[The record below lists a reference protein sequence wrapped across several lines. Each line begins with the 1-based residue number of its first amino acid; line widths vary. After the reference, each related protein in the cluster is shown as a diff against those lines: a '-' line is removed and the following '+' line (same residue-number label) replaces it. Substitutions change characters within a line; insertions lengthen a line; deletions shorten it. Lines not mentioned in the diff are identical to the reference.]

1 MRRYATAL
9 LTLLIALFALPATAV
24 AAPAGG
30 LKQLAGV
37 DGCISGES
45 LVPAGCQ
52 SVRALQGVGDVV
64 VSPDGKNVY
73 ASSTSLDAIVAFN
86 RNTATGALT
95 QKDSITGCITSNVTV
110 ASPPHSCN
118 LIPTASALDGVTA
131 IAISP
136 DGENLYAV
144 TNTGIVTTLNRT
156 GDGTLSFNE
165 VSLCCNGSGAALSVT
180 VSPDGASVY
189 AVGPWFNG
197 MVEWLTRV
205 TAPGAT
211 HGDLA
216 HGAFYQGPGP
226 AQQNL
231 GNSPSEVKVT
241 PDGKELLITTGAGT
255 NAVLG
260 WDRATS
266 GALTPSATPSRCV
279 SSSDLAGTCQARPG
293 LLAPQSLALADNG
306 ATIVVGSQQ
315 SLTTIRRDASS
326 GTLTPDAGNC
336 FGYPTSVFSGCAAM
350 PGTSCCFT
358 FFPARDV
365 VSTPDGQN
373 VYLGTESSNPAL
385 WGFSRSGG
393 GLALEPPPLRCV
405 SVTAADTCET
415 FRQGNRIQTLSAA
428 NDGRQVYAGG
438 DSRMWVFAVDR
449 PPVCQD
455 VSASTLRDTTVM
467 VTLNCSRPR
476 RRCCDIREG
485 KRSRARHARGRSGQ
499 PDQLCAPDR
508 HDRDGFVH
516 LSSGRRRRPLRSG
529 DGHRQRR
536 SAECRLAE
544 RRLAGRVA
552 DAHPLD
558 GDPEVVGLPSLHEG
572 AQPDRQ
578 EGPGRR
584 QGRDRLQ
591 DQEEEAP
598 AALPVQVANGQLAQ
612 GQGQARAGQAL
623 RRAQAAGRHQAQ
635 DHDHRAE
642 PRREGLHLHG
652 SREPQAGVEA
662 AVPSTRRQEAGQ
674 VLIAGLG
681 QAVVCS

>member
-1 MRRYATAL
+1 MRRYLTAL
-9 LTLLIALFALPATAV
+9 LALSIALLAIPTMAG

-30 LKQLAGV
+30 LKQLPGV
-37 DGCISGES
+37 DGCISGENP
-45 LVPAGCQ
+45 VPSGCQ
-52 SVRALQGVGDVV
+52 SVRALQSIGDVV

-95 QKDSITGCITSNVTV
+95 QKDSITGCITSDATVTP
-110 ASPPHSCN
+110 PPHSCN
-118 LIPTASALDGVTA
+118 LSPTASALDGVTA

-165 VSLCCNGSGAALSVT
+165 INVCCSGSGAAVSVT

-216 HGAFYQGPGP
+216 HSGFYQGPSA

-231 GNSPSEVKVT
+231 GNSPSEVEVT
-241 PDGKELLITTGAGT
+241 PDGKEVLIATGVGT

-279 SSSDLAGTCQARPG
+279 SNSDLAGTCQARPG
-293 LLAPQSLALADNG
+293 LLAPQSLTLADNG
-306 ATIVVGSQQ
+306 ATILVGSQQ

-350 PGTSCCFT
+350 PGASCCPT

-373 VYLGTESSNPAL
+373 VYLGTESPNPAL
-385 WGFSRSGG
+385 WGFSHGAG
-393 GLALEPPPLRCV
+393 ALSLKPTPLRCV

-415 FRQGNRIQTLSAA
+415 FRQGNRIQEMFAS
-428 NDGRQVYAGG
+428 NDGRNVYAGG
-438 DSRMWVFAVDR
+438 NSRVWAFEVDR
-449 PPVCQD
+449 PPVCQN
-455 VSASTLRDTTVM
+455 VSASTLRDTTVT
-467 VTLNCSRPR
+467 VTLSCSDPDGDAVTYEKASDPARGTLAGVRDNQISYAPQIGTTGTDSFTYR
-476 RRCCDIREG
+476 AVGAGVPSDPATATVNVAPPNVGSPNGVPPVVSPTPKILSTVTP
-485 KRSRARHARGRSGQ
+485 KWSVSRAFTKVRSLTVKKVPAEAKVVTACKTKKKKLQ
-499 PDQLCAPDR
+499 KRCPFKSR
-508 HDRDGFVH
+508 TV
-516 LSSGRRRRPLRSG
+516 SSRKAKAKLELGKPF
-529 DGHRQRR
+529 
-536 SAECRLAE
+536 
-544 RRLAGRVA
+544 AGRKL
-552 DAHPLD
+552 P
-558 GDPEVVGLPSLHEG
+558 VGTTIKITITAPSLVG
-572 AQPDRQ
+572 KVFTYTVRKNKKPTSKLQCLA
-578 EGPGRR
+578 PGSKKP
-584 QGRDRLQ
+584 GKC
-591 DQEEEAP
+591 
-598 AALPVQVANGQLAQ
+598 G
-612 GQGQARAGQAL
+612 
-623 RRAQAAGRHQAQ
+623 
-635 DHDHRAE
+635 
-642 PRREGLHLHG
+642 
-652 SREPQAGVEA
+652 
-662 AVPSTRRQEAGQ
+662 
-674 VLIAGLG
+674 
-681 QAVVCS
+681 

>member
-1 MRRYATAL
+1 MRRYLTAL
-9 LTLLIALFALPATAV
+9 LTLSIALLAIPTMAG
-24 AAPAGG
+24 AAPTGG

-45 LVPAGCQ
+45 SVPAGCQ
-52 SVRALQGVGDVV
+52 SVRALQGIGDVV

-95 QKDSITGCITSNVTV
+95 QKDSITGCITSDAAV

-144 TNTGIVTTLNRT
+144 TNTGIVTALNRT
-156 GDGTLSFNE
+156 SDGTLSFNE
-165 VSLCCNGSGAALSVT
+165 ISLCCNGSGAALSVT

-205 TAPGAT
+205 TAPGPT

-216 HGAFYQGPGP
+216 HSSFYQGPSA

-231 GNSPSEVKVT
+231 GNSPSDVEVT
-241 PDGKELLITTGAGT
+241 PDGKELLIATGAGT

-293 LLAPQSLALADNG
+293 LLVPQSLALADNG
-306 ATIVVGSQQ
+306 ATILVGSQQ

-326 GTLTPDAGNC
+326 GTLTPDAANC

-365 VSTPDGQN
+365 ASTPDGQN
-373 VYLGTESSNPAL
+373 AYLGTESSNPAL
-385 WGFSRSGG
+385 WAFSRGG
-393 GLALEPPPLRCV
+393 GLSLEPPPLRCV

-415 FRQGNRIQTLSAA
+415 FRQGNRIQAMSTA

-449 PPVCQD
+449 PPVCEN
-455 VSASTLRDTTVM
+455 VSASTPRDTTVT
-467 VTLNCSRPR
+467 VTLSCSDPDGEAVTYEKASDPARGTLAGVRGNQISYAPQIGTSGTDSFTYR
-476 RRCCDIREG
+476 AVSAGVPSDPATATVNVAPPNAGSPNGVTPIVSATRKIPSTVTP
-485 KRSRARHARGRSGQ
+485 KWSVSRAFTKVRSLTVKKVPAGAKVVTSCKTKKKKLQ
-499 PDQLCAPDR
+499 KRCPFKSR
-508 HDRDGFVH
+508 TV
-516 LSSGRRRRPLRSG
+516 SSRKAKSKLELGKPF
-529 DGHRQRR
+529 
-536 SAECRLAE
+536 
-544 RRLAGRVA
+544 AGRK
-552 DAHPLD
+552 
-558 GDPEVVGLPSLHEG
+558 
-572 AQPDRQ
+572 
-578 EGPGRR
+578 
-584 QGRDRLQ
+584 
-591 DQEEEAP
+591 
-598 AALPVQVANGQLAQ
+598 LPVGTKLKITITAPGLVGKVFTYTVRKNLKPASKLQCLAP
-612 GQGQARAGQAL
+612 GAKKPGKCG
-623 RRAQAAGRHQAQ
+623 
-635 DHDHRAE
+635 
-642 PRREGLHLHG
+642 
-652 SREPQAGVEA
+652 
-662 AVPSTRRQEAGQ
+662 
-674 VLIAGLG
+674 
-681 QAVVCS
+681 